1 MCYYYAVTC
10 KGSVFRSIAF
20 LLFSILPISCNCI
33 QCLFTSLYYSNLLM
47 HKHDGFMA
55 LIIKYYEMVYKRGSL
70 KRLSRK
76 AFFTLYILNIPS
88 RRFTRV
94 WGRFSAFGLKSGP
107 LCVAVISQLSSSQKY
122 I

>member
-1 MCYYYAVTC
+1 
-10 KGSVFRSIAF
+10 
-20 LLFSILPISCNCI
+20 
-33 QCLFTSLYYSNLLM
+33 
-47 HKHDGFMA
+47 MA

-107 LCVAVISQLSSSQKY
+107 LCVGVISQLSSSQKY
-122 I
+122 SSS